1 MNKTFMG
8 KVVMLIAL
16 LFVGNQVSAQSF
28 LNKLKKATDKV
39 TETVSSVTDTD
50 SSNEAAQADTAS
62 VKVKWDKLPVYHAEM
77 VYLLDPVSGDTL
89 RNEDGTVQYEV
100 ALRDQ
105 FGNRRTPETIKA
117 QKKAVNDAVAAIL
130 VKVGGGALIGG
141 LAKGGK
147 GAAIGAGVG
156 ALASAG
162 DIDQAVKWKKV
173 LKQQDK
179 LMDAYSEHF
188 TDEGKP
194 KDASV
199 NPMAIE
205 DLSLENSQPTSAST
219 DKIKEELNNRGIQME
234 GNNAAIRAAMSQLV
248 RKDKNVKRTGRG
260 CFEYIRN
267 EETRDEGFH
276 VEEKIAEVQDDD
288 MIEMDKLEKQ
298 ALEII
303 REAGEFDWINR
314 SDEEVDRIRKK
325 GKRQILTRLD
335 IKLPQPFAS
344 WSNSL

>member
-117 QKKAVNDAVAAIL
+117 QKKAVNDAVAARL

-199 NPMAIE
+199 DPMAIE

-219 DKIKEELNNRGIQME
+219 DKIKEEFEKAKDFEAE
-234 GNNAAIRAAMSQLV
+234 GDSA
-248 RKDKNVKRTGRG
+248 
-260 CFEYIRN
+260 
-267 EETRDEGFH
+267 
-276 VEEKIAEVQDDD
+276 
-288 MIEMDKLEKQ
+288 
-298 ALEII
+298 
-303 REAGEFDWINR
+303 W
-314 SDEEVDRIRKK
+314 SDLI
-325 GKRQILTRLD
+325 G
-335 IKLPQPFAS
+335 
-344 WSNSL
+344 

>member
-117 QKKAVNDAVAAIL
+117 QK
-130 VKVGGGALIGG
+130 
-141 LAKGGK
+141 
-147 GAAIGAGVG
+147 
-156 ALASAG
+156 
-162 DIDQAVKWKKV
+162 
-173 LKQQDK
+173 
-179 LMDAYSEHF
+179 
-188 TDEGKP
+188 
-194 KDASV
+194 
-199 NPMAIE
+199 
-205 DLSLENSQPTSAST
+205 
-219 DKIKEELNNRGIQME
+219 
-234 GNNAAIRAAMSQLV
+234 
-248 RKDKNVKRTGRG
+248 
-260 CFEYIRN
+260 
-267 EETRDEGFH
+267 
-276 VEEKIAEVQDDD
+276 
-288 MIEMDKLEKQ
+288 
-298 ALEII
+298 
-303 REAGEFDWINR
+303 
-314 SDEEVDRIRKK
+314 
-325 GKRQILTRLD
+325 RL
-335 IKLPQPFAS
+335 
-344 WSNSL
+344 